1 MYDMSEGLR
10 AQGEVNR
17 ILGETLDEEFV
28 ARQRARLE
36 EVRRALLRGRAG
48 IREEERRW
56 GDHYAPQDPED
67 VRAHIL
73 AEEVDTVLDRRL
85 MRRLGLVERALAKIG
100 EGTYGLCD
108 ATGERIPRGRLEAV
122 PEAVYTIEAQRALER
137 EA

>member
-1 MYDMSEGLR
+1 MLSVTTASG
-10 AQGEVNR
+10 
-17 ILGETLDEEFV
+17 F
-28 ARQRARLE
+28 RLSIS
-36 EVRRALLRGRAG
+36 VSMRRALLRGRAG

-56 GDHYAPQDPED
+56 GDHYSPQDPED

-100 EGTYGLCD
+100 EGTYGLG
-108 ATGERIPRGRLEAV
+108 AARGALTPGGRLEAV
-122 PEAVYTIEAQRALER
+122 PEAVYTVEAQRALER